1 MPISDI
7 RAPVFFA
14 CSVAA
19 GYVLLAVGF
28 RVEYDSVIP
37 EVAALIFVGSALAYI
52 RPARWWLWG
61 LGLGLGARL
70 SEVVF
75 PPAVPAGHALKEP
88 SRPLPLPFGLT
99 GNHAAEWLAGSLLIT
114 LFPLAGVNLAARRLP
129 RLRIGRLFRMAAGTP
144 TRR

>member
-1 MPISDI
+1 MRISDI

-14 CSVAA
+14 CAVAA
-19 GYVLLAVGF
+19 GYLLLAVGF

-37 EVAALIFVGSALAYI
+37 EVAALIFVGSVLAYI
-52 RPARWWLWG
+52 RPERWWLWG

-114 LFPLAGVNLAARRLP
+114 LFPLAGGNLAARRLP
-129 RLRIGRLFRMAAGTP
+129 RLRIGRLFRMIAGTP

>member
-1 MPISDI
+1 MRISHI

-14 CSVAA
+14 CAVAA

-37 EVAALIFVGSALAYI
+37 EVAALIVVGSVLAYI

-75 PPAVPAGHALKEP
+75 FHLLCQPAMP
-88 SRPLPLPFGLT
+88 
-99 GNHAAEWLAGSLLIT
+99 
-114 LFPLAGVNLAARRLP
+114 
-129 RLRIGRLFRMAAGTP
+129 
-144 TRR
+144 